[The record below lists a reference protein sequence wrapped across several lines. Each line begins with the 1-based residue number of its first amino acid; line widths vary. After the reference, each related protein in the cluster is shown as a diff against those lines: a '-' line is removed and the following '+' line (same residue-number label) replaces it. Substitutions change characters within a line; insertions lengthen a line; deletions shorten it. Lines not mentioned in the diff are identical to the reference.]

1 MLFLNK
7 WKWLFLSVAF
17 LTYSVLVWD
26 ISGRI
31 SDNTHLRDQ
40 VKQQER
46 FIEIQADN
54 NKLRDDI
61 AKMLAEAAAKQRQ
74 VNADANKELLNEILK
89 DPVYQSCRV
98 TDGVRNAIKRKLDSQ
113 AK

>member
-7 WKWLFLSVAF
+7 WKWYIAAILFLI
-17 LTYSVLVWD
+17 YSVGVWD
-26 ISGRI
+26 VSGRV

-40 VKQQER
+40 VKQQEK
-46 FIEIQADN
+46 FISIQADN
-54 NKLRDDI
+54 DKLRNDI
-61 AKMLAEAAAKQRQ
+61 AKMLVDFAAKQR
-74 VNADANKELLNEILK
+74 ADNKAANKELMDDILK
-89 DPVYQSCRV
+89 DPVYKSCRV